1 MDAENILEIETL
13 GLADGL
19 GVESEVKGEIRVIP
33 KFCDL
38 SNRVLG
44 KIGENRAG
52 KVFLGRQ

>member
-33 KFCDL
+33 KFFDL

-44 KIGENRAG
+44 KIGENGAG